1 MNDSIRI
8 SVYIVSYNQ
17 EKYIRQAIESVLN
30 QSISP
35 FELCI
40 FDDHSTDKTWNIIQE
55 YAEKYPFVVKAH
67 YHKRN
72 LGIFK
77 NFNYAESHLLGNVIT
92 AVAGDDYIMPGYF
105 EEIVHCIEKNNL
117 NPDTDSFII
126 IPNII
131 NQVGDIETYYDNTRF
146 KNGNMLSLRIRGLLD
161 DRYGVV
167 SRVSFD
173 RTEPYIENIGVHA
186 DFVWGVDRYLHTD
199 RIFFLDGYYPV
210 YRMGVGI
217 VSRTKEVDF
226 AESMIKAVDII
237 CDRYGNDLKLD
248 NIRFL
253 KYLRAKSD
261 FQVRKSV
268 NNYLQLCGSTFL
280 NIGNLGNFKK
290 HLKAFLYLIL
300 PYKLKMFLFRCR
312 FLELLSK

>member
-1 MNDSIRI
+1 MNAAIRI

-30 QSISP
+30 QSILP

-40 FDDHSTDKTWNIIQE
+40 FDDHSTDRTWDIIQE
-55 YAEKYPFVVKAH
+55 YAEKYPSIIKVHCHEK
-67 YHKRN
+67 N
-72 LGIFK
+72 QGIFK
-77 NFNYAESHLLGNVIT
+77 NFNYAESYLQGNVIT

-105 EEIVHCIEKNNL
+105 EEVINCIERNSL

-131 NQVGDIETYYDNTRF
+131 NLIGDIETRYDNTRF
-146 KNGNMLSLRIRGLLD
+146 KNGNMLSLRIRGLID

-173 RTEPYIENIGVHA
+173 NTEPYIENIGVHA

-199 RIFFLDGYYPV
+199 KVLFLDGYYPV

-217 VSRTKEVDF
+217 VSHTKEVDF

-237 CDRYGNDLKLD
+237 CDRYGKDLKSD

-261 FQVRKSV
+261 FQVGKSV
-268 NNYLQLCGSTFL
+268 NAYLRLCGSTFL
-280 NIGNLGNFKK
+280 NIGNLGNLKK
-290 HLKAFLYLIL
+290 HLKAFLFLVL

-312 FLELLSK
+312 FIELLSK